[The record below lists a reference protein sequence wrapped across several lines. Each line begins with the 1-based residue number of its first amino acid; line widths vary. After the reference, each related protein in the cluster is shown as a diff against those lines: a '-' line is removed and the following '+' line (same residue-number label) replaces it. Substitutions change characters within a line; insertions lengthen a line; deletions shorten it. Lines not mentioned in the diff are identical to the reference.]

1 MEVKL
6 FELRDRMTFIPVLAV
21 RMSEPC
27 NVAENYLLIRA
38 GYRFHGEPGES
49 TMVLLTRAQ
58 GRNDK
63 ANSDPMDW
71 GDRTFSTAHEYI
83 TRNFTELQSGD
94 VIDVEFILKE
104 SAEPKISERLSA
116 PWS

>member
-1 MEVKL
+1 MQAKL

-21 RMSEPC
+21 RMSEPE

-38 GYRFHGEPGES
+38 GYSFSGEPGES
-49 TMVLLTRAQ
+49 NMVVLTRAQ

-63 ANSDPMDW
+63 ANADPFAW
-71 GDRTFSTAHEYI
+71 GDRTFQAAHQHI
-83 TRNFTELQSGD
+83 TEHFNRLQSGD
-94 VIDVEFILKE
+94 VIDVEFLLGE
-104 SAEPKISERLSA
+104 SAEPKISERLST